1 MYHFLAAKLG
11 KNFLME
17 MKMKKLTMFILI
29 VFSIASLLVF
39 TGCKGA
45 NDTTEPADETM
56 TEETTP
62 SEDMTTPMESEE
74 PETMPETEA
83 E

>member
-1 MYHFLAAKLG
+1 
-11 KNFLME
+11 
-17 MKMKKLTMFILI
+17 MKKLSMFILI
-29 VFSIASLLVF
+29 VFSIASLVMF

-45 NDTTEPADETM
+45 GDTTEPADETM

-74 PETMPETEA
+74 TETMPETEA